1 MHRRR
6 RSLELSNALTTR
18 HKSLHRR
25 LTIQRQYRQT
35 SAFRVMHGLQRLEEA
50 ESLLEVE
57 VGAAKVGSTCSRI
70 VAIDYISV
78 TPVEQP
84 HALKCWPLFPG
95 DIYHPALHESIA
107 Q

>member
-35 SAFRVMHGLQRLEEA
+35 SAFRVMHGLQRLDEA
-50 ESLLEVE
+50 ETLLEVE
-57 VGAAKVGSTCSRI
+57 VGAAKVGTTSSRS
-70 VAIDYISV
+70 VAIAS
-78 TPVEQP
+78 TPATPPDHP
-84 HALKCWPLFPG
+84 HPVSSLPPS
-95 DIYHPALHESIA
+95 PPTT
-107 Q
+107 

>member
-25 LTIQRQYRQT
+25 LTIQRQCRQA
-35 SAFRVMHGLQRLEEA
+35 SAFRVMYSLQRLAEA
-50 ESLLEVE
+50 ESLLGVE
-57 VGAAKVGSTCSRI
+57 VAAAKVGSTCSRI
-70 VAIDYISV
+70 AAVAYISG

-84 HALKCWPLFPG
+84 HAAKCLPPFQG
-95 DIYHPALHESIA
+95 GI
-107 Q
+107 